1 MCRLAI
7 PLIKYQLTVD
17 AEQIIRIEASSNYS
31 CIYFSDGKKLLV
43 SKILYWF
50 EERLPAETFV
60 RVHRS
65 HLINTG
71 YISEITE
78 HKPYSLLL
86 NNGDRI
92 ELSRRKKTGFLN
104 LYKQQRLTEVAE

>member
-1 MCRLAI
+1 MCLLVI
-7 PLIKYQLTVD
+7 PLIKHQLTVD

-31 CIYFSDGKKLLV
+31 CVYFADGKKLIV

-50 EERLPAETFV
+50 EERLPPETFA

-71 YISEITE
+71 YIRELAQNN
-78 HKPYSLLL
+78 PCSLLL
-86 NNGDRI
+86 QNGDRI
-92 ELSRRKKTGFLN
+92 DLSRRKKTGFIN
-104 LYKQQRLTEVAE
+104 SFRRLRSVEVVE

>member
-1 MCRLAI
+1 MCQLVI
-7 PLIKYQLTVD
+7 PLIKKQLTVT
-17 AEQIIRIEASSNYS
+17 AEQIVRIEASSNCS
-31 CIYFSDGKKLLV
+31 CVYFSDGKKLLV

-50 EERLPAETFV
+50 EERLPAEMFA

-78 HKPYSLLL
+78 DKPYSLLL
-86 NNGDRI
+86 NNGERI
-92 ELSRRKKTGFLN
+92 DLSRRKKSEFING
-104 LYKQQRLTEVAE
+104 YKQMQRAEII

>member
-1 MCRLAI
+1 M
-7 PLIKYQLTVD
+7 P

-31 CIYFSDGKKLLV
+31 CVYFADGKKLVV

-50 EERLPAETFV
+50 EERLPAATFA

-65 HLINTG
+65 HLINTDF
-71 YISEITE
+71 ISEIKE
-78 HKPYSLLL
+78 NKPCSLLL

-92 ELSRRKKTGFLN
+92 ELSRRKKSDFIN
-104 LYKQQRLTEVAE
+104 LYKQQHPAM